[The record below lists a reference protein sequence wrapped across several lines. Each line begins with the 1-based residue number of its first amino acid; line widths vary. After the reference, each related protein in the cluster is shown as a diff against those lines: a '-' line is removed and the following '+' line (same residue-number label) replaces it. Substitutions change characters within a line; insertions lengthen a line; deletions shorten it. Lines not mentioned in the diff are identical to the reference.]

1 MAGGFTLPPEAAD
14 LARRVD
20 ASLETFLDEQREEVA
35 GADPGVAPAFDEL
48 ERVIGAGGKRLRPV
62 FCCLGHMAAGA
73 AVGTEIVRASA
84 ALELLHT
91 FALVHDDVMDR
102 SVVRRGEPATWAHMG
117 ERHRKARLRGDAD
130 AYGVSAAVLVG
141 DLAIALADQA
151 FLGSGFEP
159 ARMLPGF
166 ARYNR
171 MRTEMVAGQ
180 FLDVEAAHR
189 GGVDEEAARRVAVLK
204 SGAYTVEGP
213 LQIGAVLAGA
223 GGKLLEA
230 LSAYGV
236 ALGEAFQ
243 LRDDVLGV
251 FGDPAVTGK
260 DRDSDLLEGKRT
272 VLVAKALAGSGPEDR
287 GFLEERLGQ
296 PDLTPRE
303 VERIRDVMDVSGA
316 LSGTLALIEE
326 LAALAR
332 DALAPGLVPEPV
344 ADVLH
349 RMVES
354 LASRPS

>member
-1 MAGGFTLPPEAAD
+1 M
-14 LARRVD
+14 
-20 ASLETFLDEQREEVA
+20 
-35 GADPGVAPAFDEL
+35 
-48 ERVIGAGGKRLRPV
+48 
-62 FCCLGHMAAGA
+62 
-73 AVGTEIVRASA
+73 
-84 ALELLHT
+84 
-91 FALVHDDVMDR
+91 
-102 SVVRRGEPATWAHMG
+102 
-117 ERHRKARLRGDAD
+117 
-130 AYGVSAAVLVG
+130 
-141 DLAIALADQA
+141 
-151 FLGSGFEP
+151 
-159 ARMLPGF
+159 
-166 ARYNR
+166 
-171 MRTEMVAGQ
+171 
-180 FLDVEAAHR
+180 
-189 GGVDEEAARRVAVLK
+189 
-204 SGAYTVEGP
+204 
-213 LQIGAVLAGA
+213 
-223 GGKLLEA
+223 
-230 LSAYGV
+230 
-236 ALGEAFQ
+236 
-243 LRDDVLGV
+243 LGV